1 MKGQS
6 RFAGWS
12 PGSSWWSP
20 SRRVAAPVATAV
32 PIADDGTRY
41 YQEHTQQETKR
52 LLVLRAKKVKKN
64 RSAIK
69 NCPPGQRRVV
79 AARLGRCIVD

>member
-1 MKGQS
+1 MKGQKI
-6 RFAGWS
+6 
-12 PGSSWWSP
+12 
-20 SRRVAAPVATAV
+20 RRMVAWIVVVVAVVAVAAPVATAV
-32 PIADDGTRY
+32 PITDDGTRY
-41 YQEHTQQETKR
+41 YKEHTQQETKR

>member
-1 MKGQS
+1 MKGHS
-6 RFAGWS
+6 IRKL
-12 PGSSWWSP
+12 
-20 SRRVAAPVATAV
+20 VAWIVVVVAVAAISAPVATAV
-32 PIADDGTRY
+32 PIDDGGTRY